1 MEKIHKKLCGVMV
14 RGGNYD
20 LKSGHSLF
28 IRVNRNSI
36 QHFSFSISIS
46 KLVGLIKQKIDNSH
60 IFEMNPVSETH
71 LKM

>member
-28 IRVNRNSI
+28 ITVNRNSI
-36 QHFSFSISIS
+36 QHFSFSINLKVSWS
-46 KLVGLIKQKIDNSH
+46 VVKQKIDNSH
-60 IFEMNPVSETH
+60 ILEMNPILETN
-71 LKM
+71 LKW